1 VQREKGKR
9 TIMDEI
15 HTPDESYQLDVC
27 FYSLPPEIPEGVL
40 DNMLSDY
47 TYSMETPESEAPPE
61 DKSTKSVRI
70 NNNGSIQVVSTV
82 KAPKSRWTLDE
93 IMATD
98 FTDPI
103 GPVTGIIGNG
113 LTILGGRPKLGKSW
127 LLLQLAYAVA
137 TGGKFL
143 GKDAKQ
149 GSVLY
154 YALEDHPRRLNPV
167 KGAPVEF
174 ERILHLNKMSV
185 AQVEKEA
192 STHSLIIIDTLGRA
206 MTGKDLTKDG
216 AKIEEIVGGIQAIAG
231 NYGISI
237 VMSAHTR
244 KPTKASEPNAVDDI
258 MGSTQGL
265 TADPDTVI
273 VMTSKNKNAKTFT
286 LSGYGR
292 DIEDFDITMEFDG
305 QTRLYQSIGETI
317 DIQMTEIEEAILQVV
332 RDLGKTK
339 PSTVAKVLGKNRGN
353 TSVAMDRLSIKGKL
367 RKEIIESYP
376 HYSIPEEPTQR
387 ELL

>member
-1 VQREKGKR
+1 MNAII
-9 TIMDEI
+9 TS
-15 HTPDESYQLDVC
+15 TESYQREVST
-27 FYSLPPEIPEGVL
+27 YSLPPEIPEGVL
-40 DNMLSDY
+40 DIMMSDY
-47 TYSMETPESEAPPE
+47 IHSQGLPELEVPPE
-61 DKSTKSVRI
+61 EMGMKSVRI
-70 NNNGSIQVVSTV
+70 NTDGIIQVVSNIKT
-82 KAPKSRWTLDE
+82 PKTRWTLDE
-93 IMATD
+93 IMAAD
-98 FTDPI
+98 FTDPV

-127 LLLQLAYAVA
+127 LLLQLAYAVS

-154 YALEDHPRRLNPV
+154 YALEDHPRRLKSRLSYYNPV

-185 AQVEKEA
+185 AQIEKEA
-192 STHSLIIIDTLGRA
+192 STHSLIIIDTFGRA

-216 AKIEEIVGGIQAIAG
+216 AKIEEIVGSIQSIAG
-231 NYGISI
+231 NHGIGI

-244 KPTKASEPNAVDDI
+244 KPTKASEPNVVDDI

-265 TADPDTVI
+265 TADPDTII

-292 DIEDFDITMEFDG
+292 DIEDFAITMEFDG

-317 DIQMTEIEEAILQVV
+317 DIRISEEEEAILRVV
-332 RDLGKTK
+332 RDLGKAK
-339 PSTVAKVLGKNRGN
+339 PSTVAKELGKNRGN
-353 TSVAMDRLSIKGKL
+353 TSVAMERLSIKGKL
-367 RKEIIESYP
+367 RKEIIESCA
-376 HYSIPEEPTQR
+376 HYSILEEPTQR